1 MSDFIKNALG
11 GLFGTI
17 YIFCF
22 EFPIM
27 MVSQV
32 FVDHMP
38 IGEFLG
44 NQLVTF
50 FLVWFICSIAVS
62 LYRDLLKAANTPRNH
77 DNRKPGG
84 SNADHDSSEDKKNDS
99 GPDHPKN

>member
-32 FVDHMP
+32 FFDHMP

-50 FLVWFICSIAVS
+50 FLVWFVCSIAVS
-62 LYRDLLKAANTPRNH
+62 LYRDLLKAANTPR
-77 DNRKPGG
+77 DRDERKPDDG
-84 SNADHDSSEDKKNDS
+84 NAEQAGEDKKNDS
-99 GPDHPKN
+99 GSDQPKH